1 MDSKKDLSK
10 VLKIKADIVR
20 LQVEVEEVEARATDD
35 TIITSLSNA
44 REHLFSAQRCLDR
57 LNRFS

>member
-1 MDSKKDLSK
+1 MKAKTHLSEI
-10 VLKIKADIVR
+10 LKIKSDIVR
-20 LQVEVEEVEARATDD
+20 LQVEVEEIEAEATDD
-35 TIITSLSNA
+35 QIITSLSNA